1 MGDFKAWWHRRVYIS
16 YWISYWLPVAL
27 WYGSALRCQE
37 QIQRIS
43 APSRPEDAR
52 PLQWH
57 DLAFLDRSY
66 AYQLGGVSCAVPP
79 WNRGFKFP
87 CVKWKQHEAERPDL
101 AGRKKMCWAQ
111 ERSAERKGGD
121 TESAKACWF
130 GSQSDLEVQVFHG
143 LVSLVFSMCLSQVSY
158 WWPTWNWLCMLPG
171 SLWAIPQKVQDTCGQ
186 W

>member
-37 QIQRIS
+37 QIQRNS

-79 WNRGFKFP
+79 WNPGLQISMRKVKTTWGWKAGP
-87 CVKWKQHEAERPDL
+87 CGKEKDVLGARTFR
-101 AGRKKMCWAQ
+101 RKKGRRHRISKSMLVWIP
-111 ERSAERKGGD
+111 KWLGG
-121 TESAKACWF
+121 TGFSWS
-130 GSQSDLEVQVFHG
+130 SQS
-143 LVSLVFSMCLSQVSY
+143 SLCLSQVSY

-171 SLWAIPQKVQDTCGQ
+171 SIWAIPQKVQDTCGQ